1 MLMCIEVI
9 VLFSILPGVQL
20 QAPPLRSGV
29 SSCERP
35 SLDDFGS
42 SDAAGSNEGI
52 LTGFFG
58 GGEAGIVDP
67 QTIRIVA
74 VNWVCEASGLTRG
87 SLSSISVIVQYECLD
102 TKCGGMNNVFIDQ
115 YRLDCIETDGVAS
128 FSGVTSG
135 YIRTA
140 AAEVVGDL
148 TTPLMDQCGRCVL
161 PSGLFMSDPVTYC
174 LGKLYIIGASNCL
187 GKFYIIGASLSEPHT

>member
-20 QAPPLRSGV
+20 QTPTLRSGV

-35 SLDDFGS
+35 SLEDFGS
-42 SDAAGSNEGI
+42 SDTAGSNEGI

-58 GGEAGIVDP
+58 GGDRGFIDP

-74 VNWVCEASGLTRG
+74 VNRVCEASGLTRD
-87 SLSSISVIVQYECLD
+87 SLGSISVIVQYECLD
-102 TKCGGMNNVFIDQ
+102 TQCGGTGNVFIDQ
-115 YRLDCIETDGVAS
+115 YRLDCIETNGVAS

-135 YIRTA
+135 DIRTGA
-140 AAEVVGDL
+140 VYGVVGNL

-161 PSGLFMSDPVTYC
+161 PSGLFMSDPATYC
-174 LGKLYIIGASNCL
+174 LGKLYIIGAS
-187 GKFYIIGASLSEPHT
+187 LSEPHT